1 MQLGIAA
8 PSALLVGGGYSIT
21 GAAYRDHST
30 RPFHRYKKAGVTFL
44 DPLLL
49 DQPDDFPHP
58 GTCVRSISSM
68 RASAAER
75 SASARQAN
83 GKAGAFGGNYFAT
96 LHNGLERVV
105 ARLKPNPT
113 ASKDP
118 FGLPM
123 LFTLAH

>member
-1 MQLGIAA
+1 
-8 PSALLVGGGYSIT
+8 VT
-21 GAAYRDHST
+21 ST